1 MNSFQDVKLNQIW
14 FWLYRLKWV
23 LIKRNDRIASISFLT
38 IRAIGGGP
46 IAPSVKKLIS
56 VVTYDKSWTT
66 NAIKFVFQFFFF
78 LFPSIRLFYSL
89 FRFKSHKSKFKNFIN
104 EKFKKRFYFSTCI
117 LPDFVSYESPKE
129 FVRNSF

>member
-66 NAIKFVFQFFFF
+66 NAIKFVFKFFFFF
-78 LFPSIRLFYSL
+78 LLLGYSIVCSDLKVTKVNSKIL
-89 FRFKSHKSKFKNFIN
+89 LMKSSKNDFNFLPAFSCLCASWKLQRIF
-104 EKFKKRFYFSTCI
+104 EK
-117 LPDFVSYESPKE
+117 
-129 FVRNSF
+129 